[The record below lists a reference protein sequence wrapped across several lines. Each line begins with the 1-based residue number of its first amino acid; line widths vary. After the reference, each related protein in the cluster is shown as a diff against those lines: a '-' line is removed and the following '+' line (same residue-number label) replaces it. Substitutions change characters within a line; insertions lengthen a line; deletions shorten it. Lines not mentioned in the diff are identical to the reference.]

1 MRDNYDVV
9 VVGGGPG
16 GSMAALEAAK
26 AGLSVCLLDKDRD
39 IGYPV
44 RCGEAI
50 GDAALRQFVDPK
62 DSWIASKITGS
73 TLVAPNGTD
82 VHIEF
87 AEESGYILNR
97 RIFDYDLS
105 RYAANSGAEI
115 YTKSFVKDVI
125 IEDDFVKGVKLD
137 YLGEPKEIKANIV
150 IGADGLASQVGNA
163 AGIRTLVKMKDM
175 ESGLQYSVSNV
186 DVPQNKMIMY
196 VGSNY
201 APGGY
206 LWIFPKGDRFANI
219 GIGIDGK
226 SSRQRSAKSYLDEFM
241 ENNFPNAAILTTM
254 CGGIPCP
261 SPMQNPVKN
270 GLMLVGDAA
279 RLINPVTGGGIAP
292 AMKSGMISGQI
303 AAEAIK
309 NNDYSEKFL
318 ARYTKRVFKE
328 FGNNHQRLYRIK
340 ETIHKLND
348 DELNGIADK
357 VSAIDPSKRSLGS
370 VFKTAVYKKP
380 SLIIDVVRIFAGF

>member
-1 MRDNYDVV
+1 MKNNYDVV

-16 GSMAALEAAK
+16 GSMAAWEAAK

-39 IGYPV
+39 VGYPV

-50 GDAALRQFVDPK
+50 GHAALRQFVEPK

-87 AEESGYILNR
+87 ANETGYILNR

-105 RYAANSGAEI
+105 RYAANAGAEM

-125 IEDDFVKGVKLD
+125 IEDDFIKGVKLD
-137 YLGEPKEIKANIV
+137 HLGESKEITAKIV
-150 IGADGLASQVGNA
+150 IGADGIASQVGNA
-163 AGIRTLVKMKDM
+163 AGLRTLVKMKDM
-175 ESGLQYSVSNV
+175 ESGMQYSVSNV
-186 DVPQNKMIMY
+186 DVADNKMIMY

-226 SSRQRSAKSYLDEFM
+226 SSKIRSAKSYLDEFM
-241 ENNFPNAAILTTM
+241 ENNFPDAAILTTM

-261 SPMQNPVKN
+261 SPMKSPIKN

-279 RLINPVTGGGIAP
+279 RLINPVTGGGIAA
-292 AMKSGMISGQI
+292 AMRSGLISGQI
-303 AAEAIK
+303 AADAIK
-309 NNDYSEKFL
+309 NNDCSEKFL
-318 ARYTKRVFKE
+318 NRYTKRVYKE
-328 FGNNHQRLYRIK
+328 FANNHERLYRIK

-380 SLIIDVVRIFAGF
+380 SLIIDVLRIFAGF

>member
-1 MRDNYDVV
+1 MKNNYDVI

-16 GSMAALEAAK
+16 GSMAAWEAAK
-26 AGLSVCLLDKDRD
+26 GGCSICLLEKDRD

-62 DSWIASKITGS
+62 DSWIASEITGT
-73 TLVAPNGTD
+73 TLVAPNNTSVD
-82 VHIEF
+82 IEF
-87 AEESGYILNR
+87 SHETGYILNR

-105 RYAANSGAEI
+105 RYAANAGAEI
-115 YTKSFVKDVI
+115 YTKSFVKDLI
-125 IEDDFVKGVKLD
+125 IEDGFVKGVKLD
-137 YLGEPKEIKANIV
+137 YLGEAKEIRANIV
-150 IGADGLASQVGNA
+150 IGADGLASRIGRA
-163 AGIRTLVKMKDM
+163 ADIRTQVRMKDM

-186 DVPQNKMIMY
+186 DVPKDKMIMY

-226 SSRQRSAKSYLDEFM
+226 SSQDRSAKSYLDEFM
-241 ENNFPNAAILTTM
+241 ADNFPKAAILTTM

-261 SPMQNPVKN
+261 TPMKSPIKN

-279 RLINPVTGGGIAP
+279 HLINPVTGGGIAP

-303 AAEAIK
+303 ASEAIK
-309 NNDYSEKFL
+309 NNDYSEAFL
-318 ARYTKRVFKE
+318 NKYVKRVFKE
-328 FGNNHQRLYRIK
+328 FGNNHQRLYKIK
-340 ETIHKLND
+340 EVIHKLSD

>member
-1 MRDNYDVV
+1 MKSNYDVV

-16 GSMAALEAAK
+16 GSMAAWEAAK

-50 GDAALRQFVDPK
+50 GDAALRQFVEPK
-62 DSWIASKITGS
+62 EAWIASRITGS
-73 TLVAPNGTD
+73 TLIAPNGTD

-87 AEESGYILNR
+87 SEESGYILNR

-105 RYAANSGAEI
+105 RYAANAGAEI

-137 YLGEPKEIKANIV
+137 YLGEPREIRSNIV
-150 IGADGLASQVGNA
+150 IAADGLASHVGNA
-163 AGIRTLVKMKDM
+163 AGLRTLVKIKDM

-186 DVPQNKMIMY
+186 DVPINKMIMY
-196 VGSNY
+196 VGSNH

-226 SSRQRSAKSYLDEFM
+226 SSKLRSAKSYLDEFM
-241 ENNFPNAAILTTM
+241 ENNFPDAAILTTM

-261 SPMQNPVKN
+261 SPMKSPIKN
-270 GLMLVGDAA
+270 GLMLIGDAA

-318 ARYTKRVFKE
+318 TRYTKRVFKE
-328 FGNNHQRLYRIK
+328 FGNNHERLYRIK
-340 ETIHKLND
+340 EAIHKLND
-348 DELNGIADK
+348 DELNSIADK

-370 VFKTAVYKKP
+370 VFKAAVYKKP
-380 SLIIDVVRIFAGF
+380 SLILDVVRIFAGF